1 MMADLQAQTQTKRE
15 GYLLNLI
22 EDVVLLD
29 KSVQG
34 LEESINGLPQ
44 KIGEV
49 LKPIEDRL
57 SAHGKRAEKTYED
70 LLDANA
76 KIKMATET
84 IEGAARSGVGEIR
97 EGMDSVAATTAQ
109 TLDAMIKLRDAVD
122 GKDGMSG
129 QLESINADLK
139 KEIWA
144 LEKAAASISKIE
156 TSKIGQHQKAIAGI
170 QTILV
175 ALAAFAGG
183 YYINHDSQKNRLAA
197 QGAKFEQ
204 VYPLLDQKMREKIDY
219 LWSK

>member
-1 MMADLQAQTQTKRE
+1 MDDLDHLTSHIAQQNAR
-15 GYLLNLI
+15 LI
-22 EDVVLLD
+22 EAKNRLNAFVESVPMVLEKAQD
-29 KSVQG
+29 AIAVY
-34 LEESINGLPQ
+34 
-44 KIGEV
+44 
-49 LKPIEDRL
+49 D
-57 SAHGKRAEKTYED
+57 KRAEKLYAD

-76 KIKMATET
+76 KINIATEA
-84 IEGAARSGVGEIR
+84 IAGAARSGVGEIR

-219 LWSK
+219 LWSR

>member
-1 MMADLQAQTQTKRE
+1 MDDLDHLTSHIAQQNAR
-15 GYLLNLI
+15 LI
-22 EDVVLLD
+22 EAKNRLNAFVESVPVVLEKAQD
-29 KSVQG
+29 AIAVY
-34 LEESINGLPQ
+34 
-44 KIGEV
+44 
-49 LKPIEDRL
+49 D
-57 SAHGKRAEKTYED
+57 KRAERLYAD

-76 KIKMATET
+76 KINIATEA
-84 IEGAARSGVGEIR
+84 IAGAARSGVGEIR

-129 QLESINADLK
+129 QLESINHDLK
-139 KEIWA
+139 QKIWA
-144 LEKAAASISKIE
+144 LEKAADSISKIE

-170 QTILV
+170 QTIVV

-183 YYINHDSQKNRLAA
+183 YYISHDANKARLAA

-204 VYPLLDQKMREKIDY
+204 VYPLLDQKTREKIDY